1 MSTLF
6 DGVLVTEIDGP
17 ADCLV
22 VGRAD
27 CGVRLSHWLP
37 PGRPMLDRSVEVG
50 GAASAVAPL
59 AALPVSVSRSL
70 LRNAGNRKYVR
81 RRSGRRFLRTL
92 FDAMAAPGGHE
103 H

>member
-1 MSTLF
+1 MGT
-6 DGVLVTEIDGP
+6 

-37 PGRPMLDRSVEVG
+37 PGRPMLDRNLEVG
-50 GAASAVAPL
+50 GAASGVAL
-59 AALPVSVSRSL
+59 VAALPVSVSRPL

-81 RRSGRRFLRTL
+81 RRSGRRFSRTL
-92 FDAMAAPGGHE
+92 FDAISAPRGHE